1 MTAPPWLEFSTRL
14 RPYPKGSLVF
24 VTRSY
29 VKESNRM
36 TKPTMDALALQLRAA
51 KAGHARRREFPLSG
65 GVELRVDFFFA
76 RADYPWAGPL
86 DRPTTTDTGD
96 VDKLLRLVCDALTK
110 GGVITDDA
118 LIVDVLGSAWFADH
132 DGMRIRVGPARA
144 GDGSRP

>member
-1 MTAPPWLEFSTRL
+1 MTPPSLEHSTRL
-14 RPYPKGSLVF
+14 RPYPKGSLRF

-29 VKESNRM
+29 ARESNPM

-51 KAGHARRREFPLSG
+51 RAGHPRRAEFPLDC
-65 GVELRVDFFFA
+65 GVELRVDFLFA

-96 VDKLLRLVCDALTK
+96 VDKLLRLVCDALTYA
-110 GGVITDDA
+110 GVIADDA
-118 LIVDVLGSAWFADH
+118 RIVDVLGSTWFADR

-144 GDGSRP
+144 GDGSPP